1 VARFAQGAAAA
12 VMMAASMALPGQA
25 YPDLVRRARAVA
37 VWAMGGAVA
46 PSSGAVAGGL
56 LTQVSWRLI
65 FFINLPAVAA
75 ALVLLAARGARHAD
89 RRRSTGPDR

>member
-1 VARFAQGAAAA
+1 
-12 VMMAASMALPGQA
+12 MMAASMALLGQA

-56 LTQVSWRLI
+56 LTQVSGRLI
-65 FFINLPAVAA
+65 FFINLPAAA
-75 ALVLLAARGARHAD
+75 AAPVLLAARGARHAD

>member
-65 FFINLPAVAA
+65 FFINRSGRWPCCSTAA
-75 ALVLLAARGARHAD
+75 SWPGLR
-89 RRRSTGPDR
+89 